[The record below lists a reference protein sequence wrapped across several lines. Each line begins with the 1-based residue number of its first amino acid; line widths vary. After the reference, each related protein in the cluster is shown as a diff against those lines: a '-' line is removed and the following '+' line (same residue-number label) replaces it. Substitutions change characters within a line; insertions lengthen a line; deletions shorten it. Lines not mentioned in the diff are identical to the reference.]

1 MRRRDKWMKRNVEN
15 SRRLDDNSNRACRFK
30 RQATSSLSR
39 CLIGLQIT
47 CNIIF
52 TLSLVYV
59 SLPVLQSQIIK
70 AIISTRDHIFIGY
83 TDILDQWN
91 SNLSWTEEILRS
103 RLISSFR
110 ANLDVS
116 VIARTFIYIFLPRT
130 KSKKL
135 AGQRKGETLQLL
147 WRLPPVA
154 PWSWTFL
161 ELSRHVQVSTHR
173 THIALW
179 LHNTVEWCLVEHFEC
194 WKAISTQ
201 DQTRSWQHA
210 VNFFQ
215 KLIIMCR
222 TRYQPTVTINYKGLD
237 FDPELPIHV
246 TGLVCIAEEHLLES
260 IWW

>member
-1 MRRRDKWMKRNVEN
+1 MRRRDKWMKRNLEN
-15 SRRLDDNSNRACRFK
+15 SRRLDDNSNTACRFK

-70 AIISTRDHIFIGY
+70 AIISTWDHIFIGY

-116 VIARTFIYIFLPRT
+116 VIARTFMYIFFPRT
-130 KSKKL
+130 KSKKV

-154 PWSWTFL
+154 PWNM
-161 ELSRHVQVSTHR
+161 QVSTHC

-222 TRYQPTVTINYKGLD
+222 TRYQPMVTINYKGLD

-246 TGLVCIAEEHLLES
+246 TGLVCIA